1 MKAYS
6 KNAQSKKRG
15 FTLLEGVVTLVIAG
29 FIGAVITATMAYGV
43 RIYQALRTQSA
54 GTSQVHV
61 AAAVVKRV
69 VEKTKLEN
77 LNKVEQEFPFNKENG
92 TVYWHMSD
100 KDVPFLEGVSKWTIS
115 PESVGSSVGSNS
127 RQVVRLAVALKGADS
142 GEIVYEFHP
151 LWEADK

>member
-6 KNAQSKKRG
+6 NTAYPKRG
-15 FTLLEGVVTLVIAG
+15 FTLLECVVTLVIAG

-43 RIYQALRTQSA
+43 RIYQGLRIQSV

-61 AAAVVKRV
+61 AAAVVKRE

-77 LNKVEQEFPFNKENG
+77 LSVVKDKFPFENG
-92 TVYWHMSD
+92 TVYWNISG
-100 KDVPFLEGVSKWTIS
+100 KKVVFLEGVSKWKIAS
-115 PESVGSSVGSNS
+115 VPVLERESGS
-127 RQVVRLAVALKGADS
+127 REVVRLAVALQGSNS

>member
-6 KNAQSKKRG
+6 KSAHSRRG
-15 FTLLEGVVTLVIAG
+15 FTLLECVVTLVIAG
-29 FIGAVITATMAYGV
+29 FIGAVITATMTYGV
-43 RIYQALRTQSA
+43 QIYQALRTQSA

-69 VEKTKLEN
+69 VEKTKPAN
-77 LNKVEQEFPFNKENG
+77 LDDVKNEFQLKDG
-92 TVYWHMSD
+92 TVYWHMSE
-100 KDVPFLEGVSKWTIS
+100 KPVPFLEGVSEWKIT
-115 PESVGSSVGSNS
+115 PVSVSVGSNS
-127 RQVVRLAVALKGADS
+127 RTVVRLVVALQGSDS

>member
-6 KNAQSKKRG
+6 ITAHPKRG
-15 FTLLEGVVTLVIAG
+15 FTLLECVVTLVIAG

-43 RIYQALRTQSA
+43 RIYQGLRIQSV

-61 AAAVVKRV
+61 AAAVVKRE
-69 VEKTKLEN
+69 VEKTKLAN
-77 LNKVEQEFPFNKENG
+77 LDDVKKEFPFQNG
-92 TVYWHMSD
+92 TVYWHMS
-100 KDVPFLEGVSKWTIS
+100 KQDVPFLEGVSKWEIHS
-115 PESVGSSVGSNS
+115 ESIEGTK
-127 RQVVRLAVALKGADS
+127 REAVRLVIALQGSDS

>member
-6 KNAQSKKRG
+6 NTAYPKRG
-15 FTLLEGVVTLVIAG
+15 FTLLECVVTLVIAG

-43 RIYQALRTQSA
+43 RIYQGLRIQSV

-61 AAAVVKRV
+61 AVAVV
-69 VEKTKLEN
+69 KTKLEN
-77 LNKVEQEFPFNKENG
+77 LNVVKDKFPFENG
-92 TVYWHMSD
+92 TVYWNISG
-100 KDVPFLEGVSKWTIS
+100 KKVVFLEGVTTWTITPGS
-115 PESVGSSVGSNS
+115 VSVGSDS
-127 RQVVRLAVALKGADS
+127 RKVVKLAVALQGSNS

>member
-6 KNAQSKKRG
+6 INARYKRG
-15 FTLLEGVVTLVIAG
+15 FTLLECVVTLVIAG

-61 AAAVVKRV
+61 AAAVVKRE
-69 VEKTKLEN
+69 VEKTKLKN
-77 LNKVEQEFPFNKENG
+77 LNMEQEFPFNKENS
-92 TVYWHMSD
+92 TVYWNMSG
-100 KDVPFLEGVSKWTIS
+100 KKVVFLEGVSKWKIS
-115 PESVGSSVGSNS
+115 HVSVPVGSIS
-127 RQVVRLAVALKGADS
+127 REVVRLVVVLQGSDS

-151 LWEADK
+151 LWEAGK

>member
-6 KNAQSKKRG
+6 NTAYPKRG
-15 FTLLEGVVTLVIAG
+15 FTLLECVVTLVIVG

-43 RIYQALRTQSA
+43 RIYQGLRIQSV

-61 AAAVVKRV
+61 AAAVVKRE

-77 LNKVEQEFPFNKENG
+77 LKVVKDKFPFENG
-92 TVYWHMSD
+92 TVYWNISG
-100 KDVPFLEGVSKWTIS
+100 KKVVFLEGVSKWKIAS
-115 PESVGSSVGSNS
+115 VPVLESGS
-127 RQVVRLAVALKGADS
+127 REVVRLAVALQGSGS
-142 GEIVYEFHP
+142 GEVVYEFHP

>member
-6 KNAQSKKRG
+6 NTAYPKRG
-15 FTLLEGVVTLVIAG
+15 FTLLECVVTLVIAG

-43 RIYQALRTQSA
+43 RIYQGLRIQSV

-61 AAAVVKRV
+61 AAAVVKRE
-69 VEKTKLEN
+69 VEKTKLKN
-77 LNKVEQEFPFNKENG
+77 LSVVKDKFPFENG
-92 TVYWHMSD
+92 TVYRNITG
-100 KDVPFLEGVSKWTIS
+100 KKVVFLEGVTTWTITPVS
-115 PESVGSSVGSNS
+115 VSVGSDL
-127 RQVVRLAVALKGADS
+127 RKEVVKLAVALQGSNS

>member
-6 KNAQSKKRG
+6 NTAYPKRG
-15 FTLLEGVVTLVIAG
+15 FTLLECVVTLVIAG
-29 FIGAVITATMAYGV
+29 FIGAVITATMVYGV
-43 RIYQALRTQSA
+43 RIYQGLRIQSV

-61 AAAVVKRV
+61 AAAVVKRE

-77 LNKVEQEFPFNKENG
+77 LNVVVVKDKFPFENG
-92 TVYWHMSD
+92 TVYWNISG
-100 KDVPFLEGVSKWTIS
+100 KKIVFLEGVTTWTITPVS
-115 PESVGSSVGSNS
+115 VSVGSDS
-127 RQVVRLAVALKGADS
+127 REVVKLAVALQGSNS

>member
-6 KNAQSKKRG
+6 NTAYPKRG
-15 FTLLEGVVTLVIAG
+15 FTLLECVVTLVIVG

-43 RIYQALRTQSA
+43 KIYQALRIQSV

-61 AAAVVKRV
+61 AAAVVKRE

-77 LNKVEQEFPFNKENG
+77 LNVVVNKFPFDNG
-92 TVYWHMSD
+92 TVYWNISG
-100 KDVPFLEGVSKWTIS
+100 KKVVFLEGVSKWEIAS
-115 PESVGSSVGSNS
+115 VPVLESGS
-127 RQVVRLAVALKGADS
+127 RIVVRLAVALQGSNS
-142 GEIVYEFHP
+142 GEIVYEFHL